1 MAPTVPV
8 FRLSDRGEL
17 GVWDDRRGA
26 GTSTGPANASHAPPA
41 AYANIM
47 RHLAGAAAADT
58 RVCDTVVASVEIR
71 CPPLPE
77 TCDGDSAETRRLK
90 KEARRDKA
98 VLRHAVASRQLLLAR
113 VKEELHQDPAM
124 CTRLLSTLCSC
135 GAPTGDTERTI
146 DDSPPEA
153 WLALHERLR
162 RDLVVLTDSVSQR
175 DEDRKHFWKRREA
188 EERAKAAAAAAA
200 SEAAAEAGELVAAA
214 EARVPAGTLEGEAA
228 EARRDGRA
236 ELASAVV
243 QAEAPAGEVP
253 VEETPGNGSGADPRL
268 QGLTSKY
275 LNQFI
280 AVAWRD
286 NAEDDPEWYNAYV
299 QDVVTDATVL
309 LYYGETNEQE
319 SIDSIEFETMVAAGQ
334 VKLVDVN
341 AVDFSSW
348 VIVPQ
353 RVAVAPAED
362 AQTREASAS
371 VSAKRK
377 RD

>member
-1 MAPTVPV
+1 MTPTVPV

-26 GTSTGPANASHAPPA
+26 GTSTGPANASHAPPGD
-41 AYANIM
+41 YANIM
-47 RHLAGAAAADT
+47 RPLAGAAAANA
-58 RVCDTVVASVEIR
+58 RVCDAVVASVEIR

-77 TCDGDSAETRRLK
+77 ICDGDSAETRRLK

-135 GAPTGDTERTI
+135 GTPTGDTERTI
-146 DDSPPEA
+146 DNSPPEA

-188 EERAKAAAAAAA
+188 EGRAKAAATAASSAAAA
-200 SEAAAEAGELVAAA
+200 RAEAAAEAGELVAAA
-214 EARVPAGTLEGEAA
+214 EARVPAGTLEEDAA

-236 ELASAVV
+236 ELASVSV
-243 QAEAPAGEVP
+243 QAEAPGDW
-253 VEETPGNGSGADPRL
+253 SGADPRL

-286 NAEDDPEWYNAYV
+286 NSEDDPEWYNAYV

-319 SIDSIEFETMVAAGQ
+319 NIDSIEFEKMVAAGQ
-334 VKLVDVN
+334 VKL
-341 AVDFSSW
+341 S
-348 VIVPQ
+348 IGG
-353 RVAVAPAED
+353 
-362 AQTREASAS
+362 
-371 VSAKRK
+371 
-377 RD
+377 